1 MNTRPES
8 IGPTLSARAARAHRA
23 VEQWVQEGGELRGV
37 ALDVVQEVAARE
49 AERLRRDLSPLEVG
63 RVCGALVAAEEQRQ
77 AEEAI
82 AGAREVERLEYL
94 ARVRARLLLMRDS
107 SPRGPR

>member
-1 MNTRPES
+1 VSARPES
-8 IGPTLSARAARAHRA
+8 IGPTLTPSAARARRS
-23 VEQWVQEGGELRGV
+23 VEQWVEQGGQLRGV